1 MAPGAGRTILEVMVH
16 TLSDNPVLLLFLVIA
31 VGFVLGRVRIAGF
44 SFGIAAV
51 LFAGLAAGAI
61 DPRLMLPEPIWVLGL
76 ALFVYTV
83 GLEAGPGFF
92 AALRRRGVGSNLLVL
107 GCLATA
113 AAVAIAV
120 GVGLLALSGA
130 VATGIFAGGMTNTP
144 ALAAAVE
151 AMKGIVP
158 PADFDRLSSQPVAG
172 YSLAYPLGVVI
183 PLLAAYWLMR
193 RQPAAAKPRLVTETA
208 LVERSDLPP
217 LGEIREAHHGHVQF
231 GRLRHGRTTIAA
243 ADRAVLSPGDLIT
256 LVGTPASV
264 ATVVEEIGT
273 PADEPIDL
281 DRHEVDFRRIVVS
294 RKAIAGMRIEELDL
308 QRRFDGTITR
318 VRRGDTDLLADPHM
332 VLELGD
338 RVRVVA
344 PRRRLPDISDFF
356 GDSYRA
362 LGEVDVLTFAL
373 GLAAGITLGLIPF
386 PFPGPGSFE
395 LGSAG
400 GPLLVAL
407 VLGALGRTGP
417 FVWQIPHGANLTLRQ
432 LGIVLFLAG
441 IGTRAGQTFGTTIAD
456 SSAIAILAAGTLVTT
471 ASVVV
476 ALVVGLRILRLDSHT
491 LAGVVAGIQTQ
502 PAVLA
507 FATERTTAERDVNL
521 GYASVYPLAVITKIV
536 VAQVMLRIL
545 LG

>member
-1 MAPGAGRTILEVMVH
+1 MAPGAVAAILKAMVH
-16 TLSDNPVLLLFLVIA
+16 TLADNPILLLFLVITA
-31 VGFVLGRVRIAGF
+31 GFVLGRIRIAGF

-83 GLEAGPGFF
+83 GLESGPGFF
-92 AALRRRGVGSNLLVL
+92 SALRRRGVGANLLVL
-107 GCLATA
+107 GCLAA
-113 AAVAIAV
+113 AAATAIGI
-120 GVGLLALSGA
+120 GVGFLALGGA
-130 VATGIFAGGMTNTP
+130 VATGVFAGGMTNTP

-158 PADFDRLSSQPVAG
+158 PASFDQMSSEPVAG

-183 PLLAAYWLMR
+183 PLLAVYWLMR
-193 RQPAAAKPRLVTETA
+193 RASASARPQLVSETA
-208 LVERSDLPP
+208 LVERSDLPS
-217 LGEIREAHHGHVQF
+217 LGQIREAHGGDVQF
-231 GRLRHGRTTIAA
+231 GRLRHGQMTVAA
-243 ADRAVLSPGDLIT
+243 ADQAVLAPGDLVT
-256 LVGTPASV
+256 LVGEPESV
-264 ATVVEEIGT
+264 ATVVAEIGT
-273 PADEPIDL
+273 RSDDAINL
-281 DRHEVDFRRIVVS
+281 DRHEVDYRRIVVS
-294 RKAIAGMRIEELDL
+294 RKAIAGMRIEELGL

-344 PRRRLPDISDFF
+344 PRRRLADISAFF

-362 LGEVDVLTFAL
+362 LGEVDVLTFAM

-386 PFPGPGSFE
+386 PFPGPGGFE

-400 GPLLVAL
+400 GPLVVAL

-441 IGTRAGQTFGTTIAD
+441 IGTRAGQTFGATIAD
-456 SSAIAILAAGTLVTT
+456 SRAVTILVAGALVTT
-471 ASVVV
+471 VSVLV
-476 ALVVGLRILRLDSHT
+476 ALVVGRRVLRLEPNA
-491 LAGVVAGIQTQ
+491 LAGVIAGIQTQ

-507 FATERTTAERDVNL
+507 FATERTSAEREVNL
-521 GYASVYPLAVITKIV
+521 GYASVYPLAVIAKIV
-536 VAQVMLRIL
+536 VAQVMLRVL
-545 LG
+545 LR